1 MQYCFKNKNYIHYR
15 NIVSLIILKF
25 KKEVVEKSNS
35 KKENYK
41 TDTSIQNSIESII
54 LPV

>member
-15 NIVSLIILKF
+15 NIVSLITLKL
-25 KKEVVEKSNS
+25 KKENVEKYNS

-41 TDTSIQNSIESII
+41 TDTSIQNSIKSII
-54 LPV
+54 FLV